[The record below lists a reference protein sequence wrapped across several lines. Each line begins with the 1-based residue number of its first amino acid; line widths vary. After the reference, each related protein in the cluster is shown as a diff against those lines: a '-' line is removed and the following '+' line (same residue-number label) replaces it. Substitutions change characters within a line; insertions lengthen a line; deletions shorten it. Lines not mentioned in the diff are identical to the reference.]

1 VRNLREGSA
10 APIVTRDSSGLGEWQ
25 TISRPSVSPDGQR
38 IAYDVVGATHGV
50 WVSPIAGGRGVPLD
64 AASDDQHS
72 PSWSPDGR
80 WIAYQR
86 RFEGE
91 WEIVKTPAGGGTPVR
106 LAEGNPGGGPQT
118 AWSPSGDWIAY
129 VRLGRLRVV
138 SVDGKSDKEMMASPT
153 PAFGFSADGV
163 RLHVIRRTSGRWEL
177 VSFDVATGKQLRVAP
192 LPLPSEATFTGFSL
206 HPDGNSF
213 ATAVDLRRFDLWLLE
228 GLKPPDRWLD
238 SLFR

>member
-1 VRNLREGSA
+1 
-10 APIVTRDSSGLGEWQ
+10 
-25 TISRPSVSPDGQR
+25 
-38 IAYDVVGATHGV
+38 
-50 WVSPIAGGRGVPLD
+50 
-64 AASDDQHS
+64 
-72 PSWSPDGR
+72 
-80 WIAYQR
+80 
-86 RFEGE
+86 
-91 WEIVKTPAGGGTPVR
+91 
-106 LAEGNPGGGPQT
+106 
-118 AWSPSGDWIAY
+118 
-129 VRLGRLRVV
+129 V